1 MNKIGALFFIAM
13 NQFMMAMQPVILTCF
28 FYLFILQCFYTM
40 IFLTKSSKRKGII
53 FKRIK

>member
-28 FYLFILQCFYTM
+28 FFLFIYFPMLYTM
-40 IFLTKSSKRKGII
+40 IF
-53 FKRIK
+53 FK